1 MKKVCIIFGLIF
13 HFLSINAG
21 ETVHTLLS
29 PTEMLLAKIRVVED
43 AVDIDLFVHGEK
55 KATARTVRFSLQ
67 NDLVADTK
75 WCAVDSSYKEKSET
89 WRPIFGE
96 RAWVLNRYNVLTL
109 DLETIKEHKRASVEI
124 RLYDEGVAFRTL
136 FNEVDFWNETVTD
149 EKTQFLFGHN
159 CKIWAADFAQSAY
172 YETDLGNLKK
182 EIDRPQVIQVDKHC
196 FVAVGEAALVDF
208 ARMKLKKS
216 SEEWGLQSCLSGNVN
231 LDLADYKT
239 PWRYI
244 MVAKELGEL
253 VQNNDFILNLN
264 EPNKIQDTSWIK
276 PGQVLREVTLTTEGA
291 LAAIDFA
298 SEHNISYIEFD
309 SGWYGAEGD
318 ALSNATRVNIDPKY
332 SKVTLDL
339 HRVVSYAESKGI
351 GVILYVNKKALYQQ
365 LDEILPLY
373 KKWGIK
379 GIKFGFVDVGDQLS
393 TAWLHHAI
401 RKAAR
406 YGLMV
411 DVHDEYRPTGYS
423 RTYPNLITQEGIR
436 GDEESPTLKQSI
448 YTLYNR
454 MICGAG
460 DYTNCYFAKRVTQ
473 KMGGR
478 AAQLA
483 KRILFYSPWQFI
495 FWYDRVAGAPEDVG
509 MAGSEKAVI
518 RSDKFTD
525 FYCSIPVTWDDTRF
539 LDGEMGEYA
548 VVARRSGSDWYI
560 GILNAGDRRT
570 ITLPSMMLKS
580 NVTYHGFMYYQP
592 KEGQPEQIRVKNVD
606 ALKKGG
612 NLTIEIAGNSGCV
625 IHLFPH
631 KNM

>member
-253 VQNNDFILNLN
+253 VQNNDFILNILTYSF
-264 EPNKIQDTSWIK
+264 PLTVCTS
-276 PGQVLREVTLTTEGA
+276 
-291 LAAIDFA
+291 
-298 SEHNISYIEFD
+298 
-309 SGWYGAEGD
+309 
-318 ALSNATRVNIDPKY
+318 
-332 SKVTLDL
+332 
-339 HRVVSYAESKGI
+339 
-351 GVILYVNKKALYQQ
+351 
-365 LDEILPLY
+365 
-373 KKWGIK
+373 
-379 GIKFGFVDVGDQLS
+379 
-393 TAWLHHAI
+393 
-401 RKAAR
+401 
-406 YGLMV
+406 
-411 DVHDEYRPTGYS
+411 
-423 RTYPNLITQEGIR
+423 
-436 GDEESPTLKQSI
+436 
-448 YTLYNR
+448 
-454 MICGAG
+454 
-460 DYTNCYFAKRVTQ
+460 
-473 KMGGR
+473 
-478 AAQLA
+478 
-483 KRILFYSPWQFI
+483 
-495 FWYDRVAGAPEDVG
+495 
-509 MAGSEKAVI
+509 
-518 RSDKFTD
+518 
-525 FYCSIPVTWDDTRF
+525 
-539 LDGEMGEYA
+539 
-548 VVARRSGSDWYI
+548 
-560 GILNAGDRRT
+560 
-570 ITLPSMMLKS
+570 
-580 NVTYHGFMYYQP
+580 
-592 KEGQPEQIRVKNVD
+592 
-606 ALKKGG
+606 
-612 NLTIEIAGNSGCV
+612 
-625 IHLFPH
+625 
-631 KNM
+631 